1 VDGAPALSWLLQE
14 NVMKRTNLTLLAF
27 VLVPTIAA
35 WTGAQYIATLQP
47 SSRLWVS
54 GTSTV
59 RDFTCQAKIVD
70 ASAQTTS
77 AETANEIMAGQK
89 AVLTL
94 DVKIRPENLDCANNT
109 MNEHMLKA
117 LKADKNPS
125 IEFKLVSYEMFA
137 AGAKVTGRLN
147 GTLKLGGVEKA
158 ITLDAVGN
166 ATPDGALH
174 VTGAYPLLMTDYG
187 LKAPSLMMGAMKVN
201 PKVKVNF
208 DLLLK

>member
-1 VDGAPALSWLLQE
+1 
-14 NVMKRTNLTLLAF
+14 MKRTNLTLLAF
-27 VLVPTIAA
+27 ALVPTIAA
-35 WTGAQYIATLQP
+35 WTAAQYIATLQP
-47 SSRLWVS
+47 ASRLWVT

-59 RDFTCQAKIVD
+59 RDFSCQAKVVD

-77 AETANEIMAGQK
+77 AETAKEIMAGQK

-94 DVKIRPENLDCANNT
+94 DVKILPKNLDCANNT

-125 IEFKLVSYEMFA
+125 IEFKLTSYDMFG
-137 AGAKVTGRLN
+137 AGDKVTARLN
-147 GTLKLGGVEKA
+147 GTLNLGGVEKA

>member
-1 VDGAPALSWLLQE
+1 
-14 NVMKRTNLTLLAF
+14 MKRTNLTLLAF
-27 VLVPTIAA
+27 ALVPTIAA
-35 WTGAQYIATLQP
+35 WTAAQYIATLQP
-47 SSRLWVS
+47 ASRLWVT

-59 RDFTCQAKIVD
+59 RDFSCQAKIVD
-70 ASAQTTS
+70 ASAETTS
-77 AETANEIMAGQK
+77 PQTARDIMAGQK
-89 AVLTL
+89 AVLNL
-94 DVKIRPENLDCANNT
+94 DVKIRPENMDCANNT
-109 MNEHMLKA
+109 MNEHMRKA
-117 LKADKNPS
+117 LKADANPV
-125 IEFKLVSYEMFA
+125 IEFKLTSYELFGGNDKMA
-137 AGAKVTGRLN
+137 GRLN
-147 GTLKLGGVEKA
+147 GTLKLGGVEKP

>member
-1 VDGAPALSWLLQE
+1 
-14 NVMKRTNLTLLAF
+14 MKRSTLTLLAF
-27 VLVPTIAA
+27 ALVPTIAA
-35 WTGAQYIATLQP
+35 WTAAEYIATLQP
-47 SSRLWVS
+47 TSRLWVS

-59 RDFTCQAKIVD
+59 RDFTCQAKFVD

-77 AETANEIMAGQK
+77 AETAKDIMAGEK
-89 AVLTL
+89 AVLSL

-117 LKADKNPS
+117 LKADKNPT
-125 IEFKLVSYEMFA
+125 IEFKLASYEMLA
-137 AGAKVTGRLN
+137 AGDKVTGRLN

-158 ITLDAVGN
+158 IAFDAVGN

-187 LKAPSLMMGAMKVN
+187 LKAPSLMMGAMKVS